1 MTNMRDL
8 VSKQEKRI
16 LERNVFPYP
25 VDFEMANLGPEQTKP
40 ITLTGDAVDISS
52 KGIGMWTTAP
62 LMRGDVV
69 KLYIPILS
77 QNTILPSFSEV
88 RWVEPGNS
96 HNRVG
101 LQFLA

>member
-1 MTNMRDL
+1 MPNM
-8 VSKQEKRI
+8 VSKQEKRT

-25 VDFEMANLGPEQTKP
+25 LDFEMANLGPEQIKP
-40 ITLTGDAVDISS
+40 NRLTGDGVDISS
-52 KGIGMWTTAP
+52 NGIGMWTTAH
-62 LMRGDVV
+62 LTRGDVV
-69 KLYIPILS
+69 KLYIPIPS

-88 RWVEPGNS
+88 RWFEPGNI